1 MNELSI
7 DSVERLK
14 AQLTSFGDTEERAF
28 EDSLTKMISRSSSSV
43 IDDLFVILNSEV
55 NNELQFRAFFGIS
68 IHYRRQNDH
77 TKFKNFVDAYIEK
90 FEQFPLHFHILSLL
104 HKSYGD
110 QAGILKSINY
120 SKKAVEQLN
129 MHAGVLHNHC
139 EAIVTALE
147 EGMDITEDQ
156 LYTASL
162 YMERVLALCP
172 KYAKFYCTHGRI
184 LAQKNKYNEAK
195 NAVLKAIDLE
205 DSDSK
210 DYSLRISTYRNFLVQ
225 FKTLEL
231 YNSVSHEIQTAKA
244 AVLKTEKS
252 INELIEKNEN
262 TMENLKAQNLQMLAF
277 FTAIISFI
285 IGSINILSH
294 QQDFL
299 EAALLILILAGAM
312 VLVNVGFSVL
322 ISTTQQNVM
331 RYSIVTCLGLLLIGV
346 GFFTNTL

>member
-7 DSVERLK
+7 DSLESLK
-14 AQLTSFGDTEERAF
+14 TELSNFGDTEKREF
-28 EDSLTKMISRSSSSV
+28 EDLITKMISRSSSSL

-55 NNELQFRAFFGIS
+55 DKELQFRAFFGIS

-77 TKFKNFVDAYIEK
+77 TKFKIFVDSYIEK
-90 FEQFPLHFHILSLL
+90 FEQFPLHLHVLSLL

-110 QAGILKSINY
+110 PAGIIKSIDY
-120 SKKAVEQLN
+120 SKKAVEHLN

-147 EGMDITEDQ
+147 EGLDITEDQ

-162 YMERVLALCP
+162 YIERVLALCP
-172 KYAKFYCTHGRI
+172 KYAKFYCTQGRI
-184 LAQKNKYNEAK
+184 LAQKHKYKEAK

-231 YNSVSHEIQTAKA
+231 YNSVVQDIQEAKA
-244 AVLKTEKS
+244 SVLTAEKS
-252 INELIEKNEN
+252 INEMVEKNES

-285 IGSINILSH
+285 IGSINILSN
-294 QQDFL
+294 QQDFSQ
-299 EAALLILILAGAM
+299 AALLILILAGAM

-322 ISTTQQNVM
+322 ISTTQQNIM

-346 GFFTNTL
+346 GFFTNAL